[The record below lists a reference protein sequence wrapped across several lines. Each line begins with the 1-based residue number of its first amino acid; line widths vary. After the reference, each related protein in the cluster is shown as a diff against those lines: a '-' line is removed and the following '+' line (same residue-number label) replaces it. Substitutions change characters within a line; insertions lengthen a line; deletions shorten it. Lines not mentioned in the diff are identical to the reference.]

1 MVRQYQCKRNAARH
15 YASCTAGALS
25 GAVASCRSGKSIR
38 KSCDAF
44 KVKKSTLSDKLLG
57 KHTKHYGR
65 PTALKK
71 RAEEIL
77 AGVLDKKDQ
86 AKRKL
91 SDSGSTVD
99 KKMKIDRSSSKSEK
113 STEKP
118 VIGKLARQKAAE
130 AKGWLFY
137 FQKCII

>member
-1 MVRQYQCKRNAARH
+1 M
-15 YASCTAGALS
+15 
-25 GAVASCRSGKSIR
+25 AVLVPPVLQKT
-38 KSCDAF
+38 
-44 KVKKSTLSDKLLG
+44 VKIVES
-57 KHTKHYGR
+57 YVN
-65 PTALKK
+65 
-71 RAEEIL
+71 EQ
-77 AGVLDKKDQ
+77 AGVSDKKDQ

-130 AKGWLFY
+130 AKG
-137 FQKCII
+137 